1 MSKTLLTLMVAAT
14 LLLVGGLPLIAQEAQ
29 PQQAQAQGAKSA
41 DQTFATLD
49 SNKDGKLSQAEFNR
63 LIEMEGK
70 ADASAQEKQQEFKAW
85 DADGD
90 GSVSKAE
97 FTAKYGK

>member
-1 MSKTLLTLMVAAT
+1 MGKRFFSFLFAAAMLVA
-14 LLLVGGLPLIAQEAQ
+14 LSGLPASAQES
-29 PQQAQAQGAKSA
+29 QAGNA
-41 DQTFATLD
+41 DKAFASLD
-49 SNKDGKLSQAEFNR
+49 SNKDGKLSQAEFGR
-63 LIEMEGK
+63 LFEMEGN
-70 ADASAQEKQQEFKAW
+70 ASASPQQKQEEFKAW